1 MNTPITWQAQLNHLR
16 QDHRVPMVLTAFFA
30 FLLLITIGNTVITLT
45 AHHAKTALTK
55 TQPIEPLPNIADLHL
70 FGVYSAN
77 LDNLPSTQ
85 LQLTLEGTVVSNEAP
100 AQSYAM
106 ISAPNQP
113 TKVYK
118 VGDTLPG
125 NATITRIAKHYV
137 VLDDNGTLEKLALPI
152 ETITP

>member
-1 MNTPITWQAQLNHLR
+1 MNTPNTWQTQLNQLR

-30 FLLLITIGNTVITLT
+30 ILLLMTVGNTIITLT
-45 AHHAKTALTK
+45 AHHAKAALTK
-55 TQPIEPLPNIADLHL
+55 TQPIEPLANIADLHL

-77 LDNLPSTQ
+77 LDNVPTTQ
-85 LQLTLEGTVVSNEAP
+85 LQLTLEGTVVSIEAP

-106 ISAPNQP
+106 ITAPNQSA
-113 TKVYK
+113 KVYK

-125 NATITRIAKHYV
+125 NATVTRIAKHYV

>member
-1 MNTPITWQAQLNHLR
+1 MNILIPWQTQLNQLR
-16 QDHRVPMVLTAFFA
+16 QDHRVPMVLTVIFA
-30 FLLLITIGNTVITLT
+30 VLLLITVGNTLITLSM
-45 AHHAKTALTK
+45 HHAKAALTQ
-55 TQPIEPLPNIADLHL
+55 TQPIEPLANIADLHL

-77 LDNLPSTQ
+77 LDNLPTSQ
-85 LQLTLEGTVVSNEAP
+85 LQLTLEGTVVSLEAP
-100 AQSYAM
+100 AQSYAL
-106 ISAPNQP
+106 ITAPSQP

-125 NATITRIAKHYV
+125 NATVTRIAKHYV